1 MFKKAT
7 TALLLMS
14 LSLLTV
20 VTLETFLFRPQKLS
34 TTEATAPVLAPEKQL
49 LAIDAQ
55 HPLLAIH
62 QLAARSPEEALV
74 RLEQWRAGL
83 TRPPE
88 VIEQIFSL
96 WVRRLAAKNE
106 PSVLDSIDSE
116 LNKIAKVH
124 RLSWL
129 LAKLDIESAYKD
141 FRRGSYPEGITK
153 IMDAIKFVEHI
164 RADFLLLE
172 AYNTAGALYNSDN
185 QLKLSQ
191 KYFIKGV
198 EVGRKYPESEYNVR
212 FNNNLGLLYVHS
224 EQWERA
230 IEYLV
235 RAEVLGETLESIE
248 PETKFIVL
256 MNQSFVYNKLG
267 KVNESREAFAKGIR
281 YIDEHTP
288 ALYRIIRLKS
298 ETRLLLLE
306 GQPDKALGVAIA
318 CMNAEAIDKY
328 PRQLGICQMEHAM
341 ALKDLGRLNEA
352 REAIETS
359 IASFTEIDHKR
370 WLIRSHLLKANIL
383 EKQGEH
389 EQALQVY
396 QTYHEKERNQ
406 ILSEIQNLGTAF
418 EIQEL
423 ERERDLLD
431 LQNELKEFEQGLTEQ
446 RVRLLYIW
454 LGFALLVAV
463 WLVARWVAERKRN
476 QYLHDLSFND
486 PLTAVGNRRF
496 YQRELETPVVLD
508 PKAIYRVTLVDIDR
522 FKLINDNF
530 GHEVGDR
537 VLKEVAARIKSELQ
551 DHEVIVRWGGEE
563 FLLAVSDGADYCE
576 RAQSLIAAVN
586 KKPIVVGDHQLE
598 VTISIGASE
607 PYTLEG
613 LRVSKRAFSIADE
626 CLYQAKE
633 RGRNQ
638 LVIPEEL

>member
-49 LAIDAQ
+49 LAIDAE

-62 QLAARSPEEALV
+62 QMAARSPEEALV

-106 PSVLDSIDSE
+106 SSVLDSIDSE

-153 IMDAIKFVEHI
+153 IMDAIKFAEHI
-164 RADFLLLE
+164 RADFLLLQ

-230 IEYLV
+230 IEYLA

-281 YIDEHTP
+281 YIDENTP

-306 GQPDKALGVAIA
+306 GQSDKALGVAIA

-341 ALKDLGRLNEA
+341 ALKDLGRFNEA
-352 REAIETS
+352 REFIEAS

-389 EQALQVY
+389 VQALQVY
-396 QTYHEKERNQ
+396 QTYHEKERSQ
-406 ILSEIQNLGTAF
+406 ILNEIHNLGTAF

-508 PKAIYRVTLVDIDR
+508 PKAVYRVTLVDIDR
-522 FKLINDNF
+522 FKQINDNF
-530 GHEVGDR
+530 GHEVGDG
-537 VLKEVAARIKSELQ
+537 VLKEVTARIKSELQ

-586 KKPIVVGDHQLE
+586 KKPIVVGDYQLE

-638 LVIPEEL
+638 LVMPEEL

>member
-14 LSLLTV
+14 LTLLTV

-49 LAIDAQ
+49 LAIDAE

-62 QLAARSPEEALV
+62 QMAARSPEEALV
-74 RLEQWRAGL
+74 RLEQWRVGL

-164 RADFLLLE
+164 RADFLLLQ

-230 IEYLV
+230 IEYLA

-281 YIDEHTP
+281 YIDENTP

-306 GQPDKALGVAIA
+306 GQSDKALGVAIA

-341 ALKDLGRLNEA
+341 ALKDLGRFNEA
-352 REAIETS
+352 REFIEAS

-389 EQALQVY
+389 VQALQVY
-396 QTYHEKERNQ
+396 QTYHEKERSQ
-406 ILSEIQNLGTAF
+406 ILNEIHNLGTAF

-508 PKAIYRVTLVDIDR
+508 PKAVYRVTLVDIDR
-522 FKLINDNF
+522 FKQINDNF
-530 GHEVGDR
+530 GHEVGDG
-537 VLKEVAARIKSELQ
+537 VLKEVTARIKSELQ

-586 KKPIVVGDHQLE
+586 KKPIVVGDHQLD

-607 PYTLEG
+607 TLY
-613 LRVSKRAFSIADE
+613 A
-626 CLYQAKE
+626 
-633 RGRNQ
+633 RGFESVETRIFNCR
-638 LVIPEEL
+638 